1 MPPATWVSFSAVM
14 GYLVG
19 SIPFALVLARRWGA
33 GDLRLVGSGNVG
45 AANVARAS
53 GLKSGLVVALLDI
66 SKGIVSVLLAERLF
80 GGANAAAAAGVAAV
94 VGHVYPV
101 WLGFRGGKGVATA
114 CGAFVILAPIAAGA
128 ALASFVVCVW
138 ATRYVSLGSVVAS
151 LMVPV
156 LAWSSDEPLPVFT
169 AGISCAALIIFR
181 HRENLRRMLTGT
193 ERRFGRVER

>member
-1 MPPATWVSFSAVM
+1 MPPGTWVSFSAAI

-45 AANVARAS
+45 AANVVRAS
-53 GLKSGLVVALLDI
+53 GLKPGLLVALLDM
-66 SKGIVSVLLAERLF
+66 SKGMVSVLLAERLF
-80 GGANAAAAAGVAAV
+80 GANAAAAAGFAAV

-101 WLGFRGGKGVATA
+101 WIGFRGGKGVATA
-114 CGAFVILAPIAAGA
+114 CGAFVILAPIAASA

-138 ATRYVSLGSVVAS
+138 TTRYVSLGSVVAS
-151 LMVPV
+151 LMVPL
-156 LAWSSDEPLPVFT
+156 LAWAGDAPRPVFI

-181 HRENLRRMLTGT
+181 HRGNLRRMLTGS
-193 ERRFGRVER
+193 ERRFGRTEG

>member
-19 SIPFALVLARRWGA
+19 SIPFALVLARRWGS

-45 AANVARAS
+45 AANVVRAS
-53 GLKSGLVVALLDI
+53 GLKPGLLVALLDM
-66 SKGIVSVLLAERLF
+66 SKGIASVWLAERLF

-101 WLGFRGGKGVATA
+101 WIGFRGGKGVATA
-114 CGAFVILAPIAAGA
+114 CGAFVILAPIAAWA
-128 ALASFVVCVW
+128 ALASFVLCVW
-138 ATRYVSLGSVVAS
+138 TTRYVSLGSVVAS
-151 LMVPV
+151 LMVPL
-156 LAWSSDEPLPVFT
+156 LAWASDEPRPVFV

-181 HRENLRRMLTGT
+181 HRANLRRMLTGT
-193 ERRFGRVER
+193 ERRFGRAER

>member
-1 MPPATWVSFSAVM
+1 MPPGTWLSFSAVM

-45 AANVARAS
+45 AANMVRAS
-53 GLKSGLVVALLDI
+53 GLKPGLLVALLDM
-66 SKGIVSVLLAERLF
+66 SKGIVSVWLAERLF
-80 GGANAAAAAGVAAV
+80 GGANAAAAAGFGAV

-101 WLGFRGGKGVATA
+101 WIGFRGGKGVATA
-114 CGAFVILAPIAAGA
+114 CGAFVILAPIAASA
-128 ALASFVVCVW
+128 ALASFVLCVW
-138 ATRYVSLGSVVAS
+138 TTRYVSLGSVVAS
-151 LMVPV
+151 LMVPL
-156 LAWSSDEPLPVFT
+156 LAWASDEPRSVFV

-181 HRENLRRMLTGT
+181 HRGNLRRMLTGT